1 LKEKEGHVKGKLA
14 LVVRMDVDP
23 GSWTFAIQCHRN
35 RNRNR
40 IPIQHKSQKRKVESF
55 STNFIARFSL
65 AASNA
70 VTNAID
76 TRTMSNALSQNMT
89 HSTGPQVYAVGFND
103 ESHKAE
109 ILNVCRAHNQRIR
122 ELQRMADHEI
132 THEMRMEVGEKFE
145 DFRIA
150 EFKPSQIYTS
160 GPIANYKSV
169 VLFSNANGR
178 WQSFAFLRAHEATK
192 HVIAYEGLGKS
203 RLKSK
208 APQPFSLKDGTSA
221 APAKQQRKK
230 PAASSSA
237 AAAAAAAA
245 KSKAPVKKRKA
256 EPDYAAD
263 DDDFYDGADDG
274 DAAAAD
280 DTAAAVPVAPVKFK
294 IKFKAPKLDDAQPA
308 DVALASTASAVAP
321 VAVATATAAVAT
333 AAVSNAPVS
342 AAASGTETAASAP
355 IAAAT
360 ATATDNN
367 NNDDDDDDDDDA
379 AGGWKI

>member
-1 LKEKEGHVKGKLA
+1 
-14 LVVRMDVDP
+14 
-23 GSWTFAIQCHRN
+23 
-35 RNRNR
+35 
-40 IPIQHKSQKRKVESF
+40 
-55 STNFIARFSL
+55 
-65 AASNA
+65 
-70 VTNAID
+70 
-76 TRTMSNALSQNMT
+76 MSNALSQNMT

-208 APQPFSLKDGTSA
+208 APQPFSLKDGAS

-230 PAASSSA
+230 PAAAASA
-237 AAAAAAAA
+237 AAKPKAAAA
-245 KSKAPVKKRKA
+245 VKKRKA
-256 EPDYAAD
+256 EPDYADD
-263 DDDFYDGADDG
+263 DDDFDDGADDG

-280 DTAAAVPVAPVKFK
+280 DGAAAVPVAPVKLK

-308 DVALASTASAVAP
+308 DVTTATAVAP
-321 VAVATATAAVAT
+321 VAVAAVPAVAT
-333 AAVSNAPVS
+333 VAVSNAPVS
-342 AAASGTETAASAP
+342 AAASGTEAAASAP
-355 IAAAT
+355 IAAAAA
-360 ATATDNN
+360 ATATDNTTN
-367 NNDDDDDDDDDA
+367 GNDDDDDDDDDA